1 MRMMHYIGCTT
12 SLTQPVPPIACRLT
26 FTQYTELLAH
36 LLVHGPF
43 DRNGEIILHP
53 AQSGSGYR
61 PVDTMSIQ
69 EALEHTWTYIEQKS
83 AEEERFKLDR
93 EIMMTDDDG

>member
-1 MRMMHYIGCTT
+1 MHVMQEYDTLHWLHCTT
-12 SLTQPVPPIACRLT
+12 SLNQPVPPIACRLT

-53 AQSGSGYR
+53 AQIGSGYR
-61 PVDTMSIQ
+61 PVDSMSIH
-69 EALEHTWTYIEQKS
+69 EALEHTRAYIEQKF
-83 AEEERFKLDR
+83 AEEERLNLIEKS
-93 EIMMTDDDG
+93 